1 MIGGIFPGITV
12 VTRRVFPCGDG
23 RGDHRTVGKRPYLRE
38 MAEVQ
43 VFLPETGRQQAVEL
57 RQVDGKDRID
67 HLVEAALH
75 LQPQLAQR
83 TEIVAYPDLGTFEYF
98 LQFFIHF
105 GHIRESGF
113 FLDDPDGRRYR
124 ILTPETGSQGDTS
137 PVVGLR
143 EGFPPLVCQ
152 PADGIGTAEEFDM
165 VGIADRFDDIVPV
178 LLLAGMVQPVDPK
191 QLVGEYPG

>member
-1 MIGGIFPGITV
+1 M
-12 VTRRVFPCGDG
+12 
-23 RGDHRTVGKRPYLRE
+23 
-38 MAEVQ
+38 
-43 VFLPETGRQQAVEL
+43 
-57 RQVDGKDRID
+57 
-67 HLVEAALH
+67 H

-83 TEIVAYPDLGTFEYF
+83 TEIIAYPDLAAFEYF
-98 LQFFIHF
+98 LHLGIHF
-105 GHIRESGF
+105 GHKRESGF

-124 ILTPETGSQGDTS
+124 ILIPETGSQGDTS

-143 EGFPPLVCQ
+143 ESLPTLVRQ
-152 PADGIGTAEEFDM
+152 PADGVGAAEQFDM